1 MKAKKLSGLSAGLLV
16 LAIAACSPANDS
28 QSGSAAPGASQTHVA
43 GPVTDSDIINAGK
56 DVHNVLTYGIDLQG
70 HRYSPLNEINTQSVK
85 NMVPAWSFSF
95 GGEKQRGQEAQPLVV
110 DGVIYTTAS
119 YSRLFAVDARTGEK
133 LWQYDAQLP
142 DGIMPCC
149 DVINR
154 GAAVYGDLVYF
165 GTLDAKLVALDR
177 KTGKVVWKKTIE
189 DYKAGYSFS
198 SAPIIVH
205 GKVITGMSG
214 GEFGIVGKVQ
224 ARDALTG
231 ELIWSRPTVEGH
243 MGQLNGKD
251 STVTGV
257 QNATWPGDMWK
268 TGGAAP
274 WNGGTYD
281 PETNLIYYGTGQPAP
296 WNSWTR
302 PGDNLYSSS
311 TLALDPDTGE
321 IKWHMQTTPHDGW
334 DFDGVNEFISFD
346 LKKDGQ
352 VIKAGAK
359 ADRNGFF
366 FVADRTNG
374 KMLGAYPFVQGI
386 TWAKGFDMKTQRP
399 IYNDDNRPGNPTES
413 KDGDKG
419 KSVFSVPSFLGGK
432 NWMPMAYSQDTGLF
446 YIPSND
452 WGMDIWNDP
461 ITYKKGAA
469 YLGAGFTIKTLSDDH
484 IGVLR
489 AMDPTTGKIVWEYK
503 NKAPLWGGVLTTA
516 GNLVFTGTPEGY
528 LKAFDARTGE
538 ELWKFQTGSGVVGCP
553 ITWEQDGEQYV
564 AVLSGWGGAVPLWG
578 GEVAKTI
585 KHLTQG
591 GSLWVFKLPKRT

>member
-1 MKAKKLSGLSAGLLV
+1 MRKTFVSGASAVALLAV
-16 LAIAACSPANDS
+16 VGCSPMAGGPGGAAPTTQATRVSGTPITDNDIVNSAKNPNNVVTYGLNLQGQRFSQITQINDS
-28 QSGSAAPGASQTHVA
+28 
-43 GPVTDSDIINAGK
+43 
-56 DVHNVLTYGIDLQG
+56 NVQNLLPI
-70 HRYSPLNEINTQSVK
+70 
-85 NMVPAWSFSF
+85 WSFSF
-95 GGEKQRGQEAQPLVV
+95 GGEKQRGQESQPLVV

-119 YSRLFAVDARTGEK
+119 YSRIYANDARTGEK
-133 LWQYDAQLP
+133 LWEYDAQLP

-154 GAAVYGDLVYF
+154 GAAVFGDLVYF

-189 DYKAGYSFS
+189 DYQAGYSFS
-198 SAPIIVH
+198 SAPMVVH
-205 GKVITGMSG
+205 GKLITGMSG

-224 ARDALTG
+224 ARDPLTG

-243 MGQLNGKD
+243 MGTLNGKD

-281 PETNLIYYGTGQPAP
+281 PETNLIFYGTGQPAP

-334 DFDGVNEFISFD
+334 DYDGVNEFVSFD
-346 LKKDGQ
+346 LKKDGK

-374 KMLGAYPFVQGI
+374 KMLGAYPFVSQI
-386 TWAKGFDMKTQRP
+386 TWAKSIDINTQRP
-399 IYNDDNRPGNPTES
+399 VYVDEDRPGNPLDAANGET
-413 KDGDKG
+413 KG
-419 KSVFSVPSFLGGK
+419 KSVVAAPSFLGGK
-432 NWMPMAYSQDTGLF
+432 NWMPMAYSADTGLF
-446 YIPSND
+446 YVPSNE
-452 WGMDIWNDP
+452 WSMEIHNEP
-461 ITYKKGAA
+461 TTYKKGAA
-469 YLGAGFTIKTLSDDH
+469 YLGAGFTIHPLYEDH

-489 AMDPTTGKIVWEYK
+489 AIDPATGKIVWEYQ
-503 NKAPLWGGVLTTA
+503 NKAPLWGGVLATA

-528 LKAFDARTGE
+528 LKAFDAKTGK

-553 ITWEQDGEQYV
+553 ITWVQDGEQYV
-564 AVLSGWGGAVPLWG
+564 AVTSGWGGAVPLWG

-591 GSLWVFKLPKRT
+591 GSLWVFKLPKQS

>member
-43 GPVTDSDIINAGK
+43 GPVTDSDNINAGK

>member
-1 MKAKKLSGLSAGLLV
+1 MQNKIRGGGMNKKWLSGV
-16 LAIAACSPANDS
+16 AACVAMLAVSA
-28 QSGSAAPGASQTHVA
+28 SGTAGATSI
-43 GPVTDSDIINAGK
+43 TDEDILNTSSNTK
-56 DVHNVLTYGIDLQG
+56 SVLTYGLNLEGQ
-70 HRYSPLNEINTQSVK
+70 RFSKMNEINDKNVK
-85 NMVPAWSFSF
+85 ELVPAWAFSF

-110 DGVIYTTAS
+110 DGVIYVTAS
-119 YSRLFAVDARTGEK
+119 YSRLFAVDAKTGEK

-154 GAAVYGDLVYF
+154 GAAVFGDLIYF

-177 KTGKVVWKKTIE
+177 KTGKVVWKKTVE
-189 DYKAGYSFS
+189 DFAAGYSMS
-198 SAPIIVH
+198 SAPMVVH

-214 GEFGIVGKVQ
+214 GEFGIVGKIQ

-243 MGQLNGKD
+243 MGMLNGKE
-251 STVTGV
+251 STMTGV
-257 QNATWPGDMWK
+257 KNASWPGDMWK

-281 PETNLIYYGTGQPAP
+281 PETNLIFYGTGQPGP
-296 WNSWTR
+296 WNSHTR

-352 VIKAGAK
+352 TIKAGAK

-374 KMLGAYPFVQGI
+374 KMLGAYPFVSKI
-386 TWAKGFDMKTQRP
+386 TWAKGFDLKTGRP
-399 IYNDDNRPGNPTES
+399 EYNDDNRPGDPADIPVS
-413 KDGDKG
+413 ADGGEHKG
-419 KSVFSVPSFLGGK
+419 KSVFSAPSFLGGK
-432 NWMPMAYSQDTGLF
+432 NWMPMAYSKDTGLF
-446 YIPSND
+446 YVPSNE
-452 WGMDIWNDP
+452 WGMEIWNEP
-461 ITYKKGAA
+461 VTYKKGAA
-469 YLGAGFTIKTLSDDH
+469 YLGAGFTIKPLYDDH

-489 AMDPTTGKIVWEYK
+489 AMDPATGKIVWEYK
-503 NKAPLWGGVLTTA
+503 NKAPLWGGVLATA
-516 GNLVFTGTPEGY
+516 GNLVFTGTPEGF
-528 LKAFDARTGE
+528 LKAFDAKTGE

-553 ITWEQDGEQYV
+553 ITWEEDGQQYV
-564 AVLSGWGGAVPLWG
+564 AVTSGWGGAVPLWG

-585 KHLTQG
+585 KQLTQG